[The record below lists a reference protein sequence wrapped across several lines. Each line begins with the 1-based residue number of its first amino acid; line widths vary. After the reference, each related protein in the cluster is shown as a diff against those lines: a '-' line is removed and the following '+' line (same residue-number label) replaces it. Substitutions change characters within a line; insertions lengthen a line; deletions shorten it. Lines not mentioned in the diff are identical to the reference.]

1 MRVILLILAAYAF
14 AGWNDAKAG
23 DNYCLS
29 CLQGVRVARETYML
43 VTLDPA
49 NPPLP
54 AYRAAFEYRMKRQPF
69 PANREHAANALIYII
84 TRLKN
89 ADMVPFE
96 EWQVD
101 WAAQEYILK
110 ECKQ

>member
-1 MRVILLILAAYAF
+1 MRVILLILAALVACSN
-14 AGWNDAKAG
+14 AQAS
-23 DNYCLS
+23 DNS
-29 CLQGVRVARETYML
+29 CLQGVRVTHETYRL

-101 WAAQEYILK
+101 WAAQEYITK
-110 ECKQ
+110 ECNK

>member
-1 MRVILLILAAYAF
+1 MKTILLIIAAYSF
-14 AGWNDAKAG
+14 TGWNDAQAG
-23 DNYCLS
+23 SNE
-29 CLQGVRVARETYML
+29 CLQGVRAAHETYML

-54 AYRAAFEYRMKRQPF
+54 VYRSALEYRMKRQPF
-69 PANREHAANALIYII
+69 PANREHAVKALIYII

-89 ADMVPFE
+89 ADMIPFE

-101 WAAQEYILK
+101 WAAQEYINK
-110 ECKQ
+110 ECAK

>member
-1 MRVILLILAAYAF
+1 MRVILLILAALVTW
-14 AGWNDAKAG
+14 GDAQAG
-23 DNYCLS
+23 DNS
-29 CLQGVRVARETYML
+29 CLQGVRVAREAYML

-54 AYRAAFEYRMKRQPF
+54 AYRAAMEYRMKRQPF
-69 PANREHAANALIYII
+69 PASRDHAAEALIYII

-89 ADMVPFE
+89 ANMVPFE

-101 WAAQEYILK
+101 FAAQEYILK
-110 ECKQ
+110 ECAK

>member
-1 MRVILLILAAYAF
+1 MTIDLRKVPAEEVDRDDVLLFSESSGRFI
-14 AGWNDAKAG
+14 
-23 DNYCLS
+23 
-29 CLQGVRVARETYML
+29 

-101 WAAQEYILK
+101 WAAQEYVNK
-110 ECKQ
+110 ECTK

>member
-1 MRVILLILAAYAF
+1 MKTILAILATYAF
-14 AGWNDAKAG
+14 VTWNDAQAG
-23 DNYCLS
+23 DNS
-29 CLQGVRVARETYML
+29 CLQGVRVAHETYTL

-54 AYRAAFEYRMKRQPF
+54 AYRAAFEYRMKQQPF
-69 PANREHAANALIYII
+69 PANREHAAKALIYII

-89 ADMVPFE
+89 ANVVPYE

-101 WAAQEYILK
+101 WAAQEYVNK
-110 ECKQ
+110 ECAK

>member
-1 MRVILLILAAYAF
+1 MRVILLILAALVACSN
-14 AGWNDAKAG
+14 AQAG
-23 DNYCLS
+23 DNS
-29 CLQGVRVARETYML
+29 CLQGVRVAHEAYML

-101 WAAQEYILK
+101 WAAQEYVNK
-110 ECKQ
+110 ECAK

>member
-1 MRVILLILAAYAF
+1 
-14 AGWNDAKAG
+14 
-23 DNYCLS
+23 
-29 CLQGVRVARETYML
+29 
-43 VTLDPA
+43 
-49 NPPLP
+49 
-54 AYRAAFEYRMKRQPF
+54 MKRQPF

-101 WAAQEYILK
+101 WAAQEYVNK
-110 ECKQ
+110 ECAK

>member
-1 MRVILLILAAYAF
+1 MKALLMLLVALVPF
-14 AGWNDAKAG
+14 TSQAG
-23 DNYCLS
+23 DNA
-29 CLQGVRVARETYML
+29 CLQGVRVAHETYML

-89 ADMVPFE
+89 SASDLPFE

-101 WAAQEYILK
+101 WAAQEYINK
-110 ECKQ
+110 ECAK

>member
-1 MRVILLILAAYAF
+1 MKTLLLILAAYCL
-14 AGWNDAKAG
+14 AGWRDAQAG
-23 DNYCLS
+23 DNS
-29 CLQGVRVARETYML
+29 CLQGVRVARETYVL

-69 PANREHAANALIYII
+69 PANRDHAANALIYII

-101 WAAQEYILK
+101 WAAQEYVNK
-110 ECKQ
+110 ECRQ

>member
-1 MRVILLILAAYAF
+1 MKLALTILLAYALV
-14 AGWNDAKAG
+14 GWNDAQSG
-23 DNYCLS
+23 DNS
-29 CLQGVRVARETYML
+29 CLQGVRVAREAYML

-89 ADMVPFE
+89 ADTTPFE

-101 WAAQEYILK
+101 WAAQEYVNK
-110 ECKQ
+110 ECNK

>member
-1 MRVILLILAAYAF
+1 MKAILVLLAAYAF
-14 AGWNDAKAG
+14 VAWNDAKAG
-23 DNYCLS
+23 DNS
-29 CLQGVRVARETYML
+29 CLQGVRVARETYVL

-101 WAAQEYILK
+101 WAAQEYVNK
-110 ECKQ
+110 ECRQ

>member
-14 AGWNDAKAG
+14 VGWNDAQAG
-23 DNYCLS
+23 DNS
-29 CLQGVRVARETYML
+29 CLQGVRVAHETYRL

-69 PANREHAANALIYII
+69 PANR
-84 TRLKN
+84 
-89 ADMVPFE
+89 
-96 EWQVD
+96 
-101 WAAQEYILK
+101 
-110 ECKQ
+110 

>member
-1 MRVILLILAAYAF
+1 MRLILLILAALVVCSNAQ
-14 AGWNDAKAG
+14 AA
-23 DNYCLS
+23 DNA
-29 CLQGVRVARETYML
+29 CLQGVRVAHETYRL

-89 ADMVPFE
+89 ADLVPFE
-96 EWQVD
+96 QWQVD
-101 WAAQEYILK
+101 WAAQEYVNK
-110 ECKQ
+110 ECGK

>member
-1 MRVILLILAAYAF
+1 MRVILLILAALVACSN
-14 AGWNDAKAG
+14 AQAS
-23 DNYCLS
+23 DNS
-29 CLQGVRVARETYML
+29 CLQGVRVAHETYRL

-101 WAAQEYILK
+101 WAAQEYITK
-110 ECKQ
+110 ECNK

>member
-1 MRVILLILAAYAF
+1 MRVILLILAALVTL
-14 AGWNDAKAG
+14 GDAQAG
-23 DNYCLS
+23 DNS
-29 CLQGVRVARETYML
+29 CLQGVRVAHEAYML

-101 WAAQEYILK
+101 WAAQEYVNK
-110 ECKQ
+110 ECSK